1 MQIRDLPS
9 TSTVES
15 TDYLVKEQSD
25 GTTQK
30 IAVGDF
36 VVNNLT
42 SGGTTVPLSAEMG
55 KQIRNTF
62 NVVSS
67 NVPITNKTVANGTFE
82 TMATFTPNEDGSYL
96 IIANMG
102 YGNDTNGIRILL
114 VDTTETS
121 SNTASNSVLVV
132 GRSMLQRVSI
142 YALTTNDTVYIRAYQ
157 NSGGDLTVGGSY
169 RVLRLK

>member
-42 SGGTTVPLSAEMG
+42 SGDPNPVSSGGVADAVAPYFNGVYLNRIYRGGQSYNDVTMANRTAGNIGLFFNSDAGIFGFRINNSGVPTSSGSGLTITSQG
-55 KQIRNTF
+55 DNVYRFTF
-62 NVVSS
+62 NGEWY
-67 NVPITNKTVANGTFE
+67 TYA
-82 TMATFTPNEDGSYL
+82 
-96 IIANMG
+96 
-102 YGNDTNGIRILL
+102 ILL
-114 VDTTETS
+114 TTW
-121 SNTASNSVLVV
+121 NYKSV
-132 GRSMLQRVSI
+132 
-142 YALTTNDTVYIRAYQ
+142 
-157 NSGGDLTVGGSY
+157 
-169 RVLRLK
+169 